1 LKNIENEIITSL
13 KNLFEEKHLNIVI
26 VTHENPDG
34 DAIGSAIGLAE
45 VLRNAGHD
53 TTVISPNDYPSF
65 LKWFGSN
72 VEILVYHHKKKKVK
86 NIMAGSDI
94 LICLDFNEPE
104 RAGNIKKQLLLFPKT
119 KIVIDHH
126 PDPSDF
132 ADYLFSDT
140 KYSSTAELVFDILK
154 EINFKKFIN
163 QPAAEAFYTGIMT
176 DTGSFSYGISRPN
189 VFKVASELLTWKIN
203 TEKIHS
209 ATYNNFSKN
218 RMKLLGYC
226 LNKKMEIFP
235 EYRSAVIYISRS
247 ELKEYKFQPGDTE
260 GFVNFPLSIENIIFS
275 ALFIEKKD
283 IIKASFRSKGNFPAN
298 RFSRENF
305 NGGGHLNAAGGES
318 KMTMSK
324 TVEKFKQLLKD
335 YKHLLSE
342 TKI

>member
-1 LKNIENEIITSL
+1 MKNIGNEIITSL
-13 KNLFEEKHLNIVI
+13 KNLLEKKHRNIVI

-45 VLRNAGHD
+45 VLNNAGHE
-53 TTVISPNDYPSF
+53 VIIISPNDYPSF
-65 LKWFGSN
+65 LKWFTSN
-72 VEILVYHHKKKKVK
+72 VEILIYYHNKKKVK
-86 NIMAGSDI
+86 NIMAKSDI
-94 LICLDFNEPE
+94 LICLDFNEPK
-104 RAGNIKKQLLLFPKT
+104 RAGEIKKQLLIFPKQ

-126 PDPSDF
+126 PDPADF

-140 KYSSTAELVFDILK
+140 EYSSTAELVFDVLK

-163 QPAAEAFYTGIMT
+163 QSAAEAFFTGIMT
-176 DTGSFSYGISRPN
+176 DTGSFSYGISNPN
-189 VFKVASELLTWKIN
+189 VFKVVSELLSWKIN

-209 ATYNNFSKN
+209 AIYNNFSEN

-235 EYRSAVIYISRS
+235 EYRSAVISISYR
-247 ELKEYKFQPGDTE
+247 ELEEYHFQPGDTE
-260 GFVNFPLSIENIIFS
+260 GFVNFPLSIKNIIFS

-283 IIKASFRSKGNFPAN
+283 IIKASFRSKGNFPVN
-298 RFSRENF
+298 KFSKENF
-305 NGGGHLNAAGGES
+305 NGGGHINAAGGES
-318 KMTMSK
+318 KLTLSE